1 MKTVL
6 QTLSEGQGMGRL
18 EPELCDDFVR
28 SFDLDGD
35 GRIDVDEFVA
45 INRFLF
51 MVSCLDGGL
60 DTPANT
66 PANKNTPSSER
77 SAKASGQEK
86 ARPSE
91 RETRPER
98 HAKGPVSLRDV
109 LAQSQVVG
117 PATCGDEAVNR
128 HVQFASERPVRR

>member
-6 QTLSEGQGMGRL
+6 QTFSEGQGMGRL

-98 HAKGPVSLRDV
+98 HAKGPVCEMCLPSRRSS
-109 LAQSQVVG
+109 A
-117 PATCGDEAVNR
+117 NR
-128 HVQFASERPVRR
+128 HVQFAPERYVRRQLL